1 MLINLSNHPSAN
13 WSKEQFKAAKD
24 YIEIVDIPF
33 PAIDPQLDA
42 RSILRLAKEYLQV
55 VLEELGTSEDPLN
68 AVHLMGE
75 MTFTFSLVTMLQKRN
90 IKCLASTSKR
100 QVLELKDGK
109 KTMEFQFVRFREYP
123 ILSLIL

>member
-1 MLINLSNHPSAN
+1 MLINLSNHPSSN
-13 WSKEQFKAAKD
+13 WPKEQFFAAKE
-24 YIEIVDIPF
+24 YTEIVDIPF

-42 RSILRLAKEYLQV
+42 ISILRLAKEHLHI

-75 MTFTFSLVTMLQKRN
+75 MTFTFALVAMLQKHN
-90 IKCLASTSKR
+90 IKCLASTTKR
-100 QVLELKDGK
+100 QVVNLKEGK
-109 KTMEFQFVRFREYP
+109 KTVEFQFVRFREYP